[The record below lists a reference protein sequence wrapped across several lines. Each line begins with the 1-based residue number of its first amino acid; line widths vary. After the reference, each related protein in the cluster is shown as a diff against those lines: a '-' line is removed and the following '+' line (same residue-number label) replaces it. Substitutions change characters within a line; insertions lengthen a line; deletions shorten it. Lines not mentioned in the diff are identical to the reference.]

1 MRFFVAF
8 MTFMITFVAYMLRAN
23 ISISILAMVQKNE
36 LDPDVSV
43 TIISNRLCIYNWNFL
58 ESVAILILMLMNN
71 YDF

>member
-36 LDPDVSV
+36 LDPNVSE

-58 ESVAILILMLMNN
+58 KIVAILILMNN